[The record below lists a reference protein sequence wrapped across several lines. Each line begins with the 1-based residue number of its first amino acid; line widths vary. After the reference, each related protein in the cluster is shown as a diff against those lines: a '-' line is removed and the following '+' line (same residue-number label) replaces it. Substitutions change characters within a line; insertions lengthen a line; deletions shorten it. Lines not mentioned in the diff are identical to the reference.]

1 MVFFVVGDIVELAN
15 GRGLYNSAPHPVAL
29 PRPQGLFTRYVVTA
43 VGKGADDFYNHNG
56 ERKPYV
62 YVRIEGDE
70 TRQEYGGF
78 YQERFVRVPLAVSA
92 AKEVPA
98 LSTTAMSLEQA
109 RAARQ
114 QLIDAGLAPTNLR
127 VRSRSWDNDAKF
139 FAVDVTEANGTR
151 TSLYSE
157 ARVAEYLA
165 TLTPEDLTPYMTT
178 RRLGNKVAVYQFKVG
193 TLNASFLPAPD
204 GSSWWTEADIRKVGG
219 LVTYAGKR
227 YRLGQNKFV
236 PFV

>member
-1 MVFFVVGDIVELAN
+1 MVFFVGDIVELAHGN
-15 GRGLYNSAPHPVAL
+15 STDNSAPPIAAL
-29 PRPQGLFTRYVVTA
+29 PRPQGFFTRYVVTA
-43 VGKGADDFYNHNG
+43 VGKGAGDHYSRHG
-56 ERKPYV
+56 ERKPYI
-62 YVRIEGDE
+62 YVRVEGDE

-78 YQERFVRVPLAVSA
+78 YQERFLHVLPAISA

-114 QLIDAGLAPTNLR
+114 QLVDAGLAPTNLR

-151 TSLYSE
+151 TSLYSA

-178 RRLGNKVAVYQFKVG
+178 KRLGNKVAVYQFKVG
-193 TLNASFLPAPD
+193 TLNGSFLPAPD
-204 GSSWWTEADIRKVGG
+204 GSYWWTEADIRKVGG
-219 LVTYAGKR
+219 IVTYAGKR

>member
-1 MVFFVVGDIVELAN
+1 MVFYVGDIVELAN
-15 GRGLYNSAPHPVAL
+15 GNGVYNSAPDSMAL
-29 PRPQGLFTRYVVTA
+29 PRPQGFFTRYVMTA
-43 VGKGADDFYNHNG
+43 VGKGAGDYYSHNG

-62 YVRIEGDE
+62 YVRVEGDE

-78 YQERFVRVPLAVSA
+78 YQERFVRVLAA
-92 AKEVPA
+92 GATKEQPA

-114 QLIDAGLAPTNLR
+114 LLFAAGVAPTNLR
-127 VRSRSWDNDAKF
+127 VRSRSWDNDAKY
-139 FAVDVTEANGTR
+139 FAVDVTEANGQR
-151 TSLYSE
+151 TSLYST
-157 ARVAEYLA
+157 ARVNEYLA
-165 TLTPEDLTPYMTT
+165 TLTPEDLTPYITT
-178 RRLGNKVAVYQFKVG
+178 KRLGNKVTVYQFRVG

-204 GSSWWTEADIRKVGG
+204 GSYWWTEADIHKVGG
-219 LVTYAGKR
+219 LVTHEGKR